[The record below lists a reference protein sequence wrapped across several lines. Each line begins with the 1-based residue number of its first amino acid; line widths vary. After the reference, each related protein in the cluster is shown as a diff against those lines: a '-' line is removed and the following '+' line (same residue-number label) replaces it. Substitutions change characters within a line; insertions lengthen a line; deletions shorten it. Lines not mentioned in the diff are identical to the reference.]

1 MSQLLSRAEIERITD
16 CVQPARQCKV
26 LTDNKILF
34 FKDRNGVPNVTWESL
49 NNPTHLKFAVESV
62 NNEPDFGWME

>member
-1 MSQLLSRAEIERITD
+1 MSQLLSRADIERITD

>member
-1 MSQLLSRAEIERITD
+1 MSKLMSRADIERITD

-26 LTDNKILF
+26 LTDNQILF

-49 NNPTHLKFAVESV
+49 NNPTYLKFAAESV

>member
-1 MSQLLSRAEIERITD
+1 MSKLMSRADIERITD

-26 LTDNKILF
+26 LTDNQILF

-49 NNPTHLKFAVESV
+49 NNPTYLKFAAESV
-62 NNEPDFGWME
+62 NNEPDFKWMD

>member
-1 MSQLLSRAEIERITD
+1 MSKLMSRADIELITD

-26 LTDNKILF
+26 LTDNQILF

-49 NNPTHLKFAVESV
+49 NNPTYLKFAAESV
-62 NNEPDFGWME
+62 NNEPDFEWMD

>member
-34 FKDRNGVPNVTWESL
+34 FKDRNGVPNVTWQSL